1 MKTLFR
7 TRSPRGKIPQRLS
20 SPDHLGQ
27 ILKVTSHKLWVAL
40 AGILLLIAVGVMWGV
55 LDRIPTTVMSQGII
69 LRAGGVLPIVSRGSG
84 MIANLSTRIGQH
96 VHANQVIAT
105 IAQPDLAEKV
115 NALKETLAKT
125 KADRDRALEIRLNQ
139 SRLEIKAANRQEAI
153 LDRDIE
159 DLQTQS
165 SAASEE
171 VHMQSTLFNDGIV
184 PKVDVIAAQQ
194 HVVDINGQLADRKA
208 RLAQLAAERIEYES
222 GPLTSDPEFESR
234 ILDLQSSIREAERE
248 LTTAQEVVSPYDG
261 EVLELKVSQGM
272 SVAAGAPLLT
282 LQREDS
288 DLELVAYVPSLEAK
302 TVNPGMEVQISPSTI
317 KREEYGYMK
326 GIVRYVFAYPA
337 TPAAIMREVENEA
350 LVNSLTGNGPV
361 TEMQIALR
369 RNPKAV
375 SGLLWSSP
383 AGPSVNITGGTLCVA
398 DVITRTRSPLAIAF
412 RFLAQNSGLN

>member
-1 MKTLFR
+1 
-7 TRSPRGKIPQRLS
+7 
-20 SPDHLGQ
+20 
-27 ILKVTSHKLWVAL
+27 
-40 AGILLLIAVGVMWGV
+40 
-55 LDRIPTTVMSQGII
+55 
-69 LRAGGVLPIVSRGSG
+69 